1 MNESF
6 SQRRDLS
13 TLTSNNDDSVP
24 RHLPG
29 AGSQAVNTVNSK
41 IVKLPNIVIDTSY
54 FDMIVVGIGY
64 LFVRY

>member
-24 RHLPG
+24 RHQPG
-29 AGSQAVNTVNSK
+29 AGSQAVNSK